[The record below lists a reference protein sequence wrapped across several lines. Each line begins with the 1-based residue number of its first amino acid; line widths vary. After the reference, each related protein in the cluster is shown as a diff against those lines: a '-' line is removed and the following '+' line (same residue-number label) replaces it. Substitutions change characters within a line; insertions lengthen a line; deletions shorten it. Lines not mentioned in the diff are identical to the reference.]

1 MTKPKEV
8 SPRHV
13 GAVNFETE
21 VWKLCRDV
29 AIVRGRKT
37 GGRVSV
43 SEVVNQVV
51 EDARPKLERELAR
64 G

>member
-1 MTKPKEV
+1 M
-8 SPRHV
+8 

-21 VWKLCRDV
+21 VWKLCREV

>member
-8 SPRHV
+8 SSRHV
-13 GAVNFETE
+13 GAVNFETP
-21 VWKLCRDV
+21 VWNLLREL

-37 GGRVSV
+37 RGRVSV
-43 SEVVNQVV
+43 SEVINQIV
-51 EDARPKLERELAR
+51 ETARPKLEREVAK

>member
-1 MTKPKEV
+1 MTKPKAV

-13 GAVNFETE
+13 GAVNFETP
-21 VWKLCRDV
+21 VWNLCREL
-29 AIVRGRKT
+29 AIVRGRKS

-43 SEVVNQVV
+43 SEVINQIV
-51 EDARPKLERELAR
+51 ETARPKLEREVAK